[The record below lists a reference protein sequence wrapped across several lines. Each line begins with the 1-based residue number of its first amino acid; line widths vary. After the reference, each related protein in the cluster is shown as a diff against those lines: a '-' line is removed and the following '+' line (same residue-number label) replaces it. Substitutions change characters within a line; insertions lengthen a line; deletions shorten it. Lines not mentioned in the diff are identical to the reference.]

1 MEVFCLSIF
10 CWKLVPRKK
19 LQVQRLNHS
28 NWYQQPMDCLPP
40 QPWSFAQVFRLRFRL
55 CKSSNKKKPCWRF
68 NPLCKRA
75 WRPRYAKISRSKS
88 YSIKGDYQTHKQKW
102 INLVRAWSEKPTWF
116 SSKPLHGR
124 FFLCRIEDCRGSIN
138 SLTTRKS
145 SSFNIIPILAK
156 VETTRDARIF
166 IRSVADLLDL
176 RPGNCSDFPFI
187 AFFQETFLLKLVAT
201 SMWET
206 KLKGLIFT
214 MKIVAIL
221 MSKWLASDWIQ
232 PKSSP

>member
-1 MEVFCLSIF
+1 
-10 CWKLVPRKK
+10 
-19 LQVQRLNHS
+19 
-28 NWYQQPMDCLPP
+28 
-40 QPWSFAQVFRLRFRL
+40 
-55 CKSSNKKKPCWRF
+55 
-68 NPLCKRA
+68 
-75 WRPRYAKISRSKS
+75 
-88 YSIKGDYQTHKQKW
+88 
-102 INLVRAWSEKPTWF
+102 
-116 SSKPLHGR
+116 
-124 FFLCRIEDCRGSIN
+124 
-138 SLTTRKS
+138 LTTRKS

-187 AFFQETFLLKLVAT
+187 AFVQETFLLKLVAT

-206 KLKGLIFT
+206 KLKGLIST

-221 MSKWLASDWIQ
+221 MSKWWASDWIQ

>member
-1 MEVFCLSIF
+1 
-10 CWKLVPRKK
+10 
-19 LQVQRLNHS
+19 
-28 NWYQQPMDCLPP
+28 MDCLPP
-40 QPWSFAQVFRLRFRL
+40 QPWSSAQVFRLRFRL
-55 CKSSNKKKPCWRF
+55 CKSSKKKPCWRF

-75 WRPRYAKISRSKS
+75 WRPRYAKISSRSKS
-88 YSIKGDYQTHKQKW
+88 YSIKGDYQKHKQKW

-116 SSKPLHGR
+116 SSKPLHGH

-187 AFFQETFLLKLVAT
+187 AFVQETFLLKLVAT

-206 KLKGLIFT
+206 KLKGLIST

-221 MSKWLASDWIQ
+221 MSKWWASDWIQ